1 MAANDVTFSF
11 SVMACR
17 LREVADALGRH
28 ADEMAEAT
36 KKTKEAYI
44 STINE
49 QEALSVAM
57 ASYLTHVG
65 QFRGQHVEEVLRY
78 FQDQIR
84 PQVRPQPE
92 EEKDGTAEGI
102 TAQEDQLAT

>member
-1 MAANDVTFSF
+1 MAANDVTFSV
-11 SVMACR
+11 SVMASR
-17 LREVADALGRH
+17 LHEMADALGRH

-36 KKTKEAYI
+36 KKTKGAYI

-65 QFRGQHVEEVLRY
+65 PFRGQHVEEVLRY

-92 EEKDGTAEGI
+92 EETDGTAEGS